1 MFCLGSK
8 QTNPIVVD
16 VSVGGVPVFNGVNT
30 GAAVSVM
37 SQKQQQE
44 LFPDAQLQLVN
55 IAWRT

>member
-55 IAWRT
+55 IA